1 MINYGKYKYVRN
13 ASWQVLLDYN
23 VRQLPVKITDI
34 AKQADIKVVKNSDC
48 HLLKDNQIGLSIL
61 IDSKWYIVFDDN
73 MSSERARFTIAHELG
88 HIFLG
93 HISLLNR
100 SDSENEYKEKPE
112 EETQA
117 DMFAARL
124 LAPAC
129 VLWGL
134 HLHSANDISQI
145 CNISYQAATY
155 RAQRMELL
163 YKRNKFLTSQLER
176 KVYSNFENFIKQYN
190 KGIK

>member
-100 SDSENEYKEKPE
+100 SDSKNE
-112 EETQA
+112 
-117 DMFAARL
+117 
-124 LAPAC
+124 
-129 VLWGL
+129 
-134 HLHSANDISQI
+134 
-145 CNISYQAATY
+145 
-155 RAQRMELL
+155 
-163 YKRNKFLTSQLER
+163 
-176 KVYSNFENFIKQYN
+176 
-190 KGIK
+190 KGIV

>member
-1 MINYGKYKYVRN
+1 M
-13 ASWQVLLDYN
+13 
-23 VRQLPVKITDI
+23 
-34 AKQADIKVVKNSDC
+34 
-48 HLLKDNQIGLSIL
+48 
-61 IDSKWYIVFDDN
+61 
-73 MSSERARFTIAHELG
+73 
-88 HIFLG
+88 
-93 HISLLNR
+93 LNR

-112 EETQA
+112 EETKA

-124 LAPAC
+124 LALAC

-134 HLHSANDISQI
+134 RLHSENDISQI

-176 KVYSNFENFIKQYN
+176 KVYSNFEDFIKQYN